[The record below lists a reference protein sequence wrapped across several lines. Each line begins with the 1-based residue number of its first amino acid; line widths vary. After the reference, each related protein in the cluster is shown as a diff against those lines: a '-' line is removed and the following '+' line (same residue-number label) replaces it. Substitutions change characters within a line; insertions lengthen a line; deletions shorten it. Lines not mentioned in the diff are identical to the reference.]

1 MQSTDTD
8 NPIPLIDI
16 RTATNAA
23 FEFLMANKD
32 NMGSDVSD
40 IRLEEVELSDDRSR
54 WLITLGYNLQISR
67 EEAKSRQGL
76 PTSIIIDKMT
86 DTLKREYRVFQVDS
100 ATGNVESMKIRVV

>member
-23 FEFLMANKD
+23 VEFLMANKD
-32 NMGSDVSD
+32 TMGNGISD
-40 IRLEEVELSDDRSR
+40 IRLEEVELYNGRSQ
-54 WLITLGYNLQISR
+54 WLITLGYNLTISK

-76 PTSIIIDKMT
+76 PSSILTDRMI
-86 DTLKREYRVFQVDS
+86 DTLKREYKVFQVD
-100 ATGNVESMKIRVV
+100 AKTGEVESMKIRAV